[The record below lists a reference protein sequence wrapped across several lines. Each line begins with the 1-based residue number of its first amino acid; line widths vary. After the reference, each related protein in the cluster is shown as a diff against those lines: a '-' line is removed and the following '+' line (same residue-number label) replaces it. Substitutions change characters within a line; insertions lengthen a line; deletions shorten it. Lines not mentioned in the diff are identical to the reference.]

1 MNLND
6 ALKDIPPKTKISIQD
21 LDAGRELY
29 SGLRGRFNLKKYA
42 GIRLDSEV
50 VSQDTRARKPVDGKS
65 GYMIVLN
72 IRRPRR

>member
-6 ALKDIPPKTKISIQD
+6 TLKDIQPKTKIAIWD
-21 LDAGRELY
+21 LDASRELY
-29 SGLRGRFNLKKYA
+29 SGLRSRFSINKYA

-50 VSQDTRARKPVDGKS
+50 ISTDTRARKPVDGKS
-65 GYMIVLN
+65 GYMIVVN

>member
-6 ALKDIPPKTKISIQD
+6 MLKDIPAKTKIAIWD
-21 LDAGRELY
+21 LDASRELY
-29 SGLRGRFNLKKYA
+29 SGLRSRFSFNKYA

-50 VSQDTRARKPVDGKS
+50 ISTDTRARKPVDGKS
-65 GYMIVLN
+65 GYMIVIS